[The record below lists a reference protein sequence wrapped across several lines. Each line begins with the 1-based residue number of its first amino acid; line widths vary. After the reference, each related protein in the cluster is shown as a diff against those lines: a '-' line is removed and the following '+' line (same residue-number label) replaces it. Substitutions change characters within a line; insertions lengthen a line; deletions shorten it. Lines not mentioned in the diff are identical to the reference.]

1 MLFLL
6 SCHIWIINSAIFDLI
21 WSSFLFRILHNYF
34 ILTQVSS
41 IYFILN
47 FFSIFSFIFLAT
59 ILASFAYQYFKNGP
73 LSFTTPAPVNV
84 NENNCQIEE
93 MILLII
99 SSNISLSHSHSLSIY
114 MDAITLRNSALIP
127 YDTIALRN
135 TAITTNNHV
144 YSSIVEYFYG
154 NK

>member
-1 MLFLL
+1 MLLIFSNFLSSDYYHGCRSLLPMLFSL

-21 WSSFLFRILHNYF
+21 WSSFLFRILYNYF

-59 ILASFAYQYFKNGP
+59 ISASFAYQYFKNGP

-84 NENNCQIEE
+84 NENNYQIDEV
-93 MILLII
+93 ILLII
-99 SSNISLSHSHSLSIY
+99 SSNISLSHSHSVSIY
-114 MDAITLRNSALIP
+114 LWMQSRYVTRP
-127 YDTIALRN
+127 
-135 TAITTNNHV
+135 
-144 YSSIVEYFYG
+144 
-154 NK
+154 